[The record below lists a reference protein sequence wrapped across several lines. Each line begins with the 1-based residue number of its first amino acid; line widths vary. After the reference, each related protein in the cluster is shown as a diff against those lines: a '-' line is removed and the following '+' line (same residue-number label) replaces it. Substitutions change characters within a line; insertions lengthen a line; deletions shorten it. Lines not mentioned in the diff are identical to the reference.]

1 MTRSLCS
8 AGYRGA
14 GARMALGLLVVVA
27 LVAAPGTAQGRAR
40 GAWLG
45 IAARPSSGGV
55 QVTRL
60 LYRGAAVRAGVRV
73 GDLVTAIDGKP
84 VRTLADARAVVA
96 GRSVHTPVRLTLR
109 RGSRQRS
116 LVVRTTRAPKAPG
129 YLRLFLVHA
138 PMPDFTL
145 PTVVPAGRVTLSA
158 LRGRVVLVL
167 FWASWCDVCK
177 SALPRLERLQRIV
190 GRRKLAVV
198 AISRDR
204 ELAPLEAVVRRLG
217 LTVIVAH
224 DASNAVGKAN
234 RVAVVPSL
242 LFLGRFGVV
251 RGYVQGAAYT
261 TAQLRRTVRRLLAQ
275 RRKRPSRARIPGE
288 RWL

>member
-1 MTRSLCS
+1 MKRSVFCT
-8 AGYRGA
+8 GHH
-14 GARMALGLLVVVA
+14 ARMAFGF
-27 LVAAPGTAQGRAR
+27 LVAVAFLAASGTALGRAR

-55 QVTRL
+55 EVTRL

-73 GDLVTAIDGKP
+73 GDLLTAIDGRP
-84 VRTLADARAVVA
+84 VRTLADARAVVVA
-96 GRSVHTPVRLTLR
+96 RSVHTPVRLTLR
-109 RGSRQRS
+109 RGSRERH

-138 PMPDFTL
+138 PLPDFTL

-204 ELAPLEAVVRRLG
+204 SRVPLEAVVRRLG
-217 LTVIVAH
+217 LTVTVAQ
-224 DASNAVGKAN
+224 DAANAVGKAN

-242 LFLGRFGVV
+242 LFLDRFGVV
-251 RGYVQGAAYT
+251 RGYVQGADYT

-275 RRKRPSRARIPGE
+275 RRPRPSRARISAE
-288 RWL
+288 KWL